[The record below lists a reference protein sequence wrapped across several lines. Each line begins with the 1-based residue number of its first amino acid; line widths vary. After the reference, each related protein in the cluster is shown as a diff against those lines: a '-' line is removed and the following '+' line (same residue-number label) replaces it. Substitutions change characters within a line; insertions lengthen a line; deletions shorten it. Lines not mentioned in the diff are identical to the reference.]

1 MRRKHG
7 EMNLAAANAPDTLK
21 NRVTIGDI
29 VTRTPIT
36 FSGFGNKDSLPM
48 KGTVIIQFIQKFP
61 YFLHI
66 FAGGKEYF
74 FTSRII
80 APTST

>member
-1 MRRKHG
+1 MRRKHR

-21 NRVTIGDI
+21 KRVTIGDI

-48 KGTVIIQFIQKFP
+48 KGTVIYVHPKGRFHVVEFP
-61 YFLHI
+61 
-66 FAGGKEYF
+66 GKLAAVREAF
-74 FTSRII
+74 FGV
-80 APTST
+80 

>member
-7 EMNLAAANAPDTLK
+7 EMNPAAASVPDVLK
-21 NRVTIGDI
+21 KRVTIGDI

-48 KGTVIIQFIQKFP
+48 KGTVIYVHPKGRFHVVEFP
-61 YFLHI
+61 
-66 FAGGKEYF
+66 GKLAAVREAF
-74 FTSRII
+74 FGV
-80 APTST
+80 